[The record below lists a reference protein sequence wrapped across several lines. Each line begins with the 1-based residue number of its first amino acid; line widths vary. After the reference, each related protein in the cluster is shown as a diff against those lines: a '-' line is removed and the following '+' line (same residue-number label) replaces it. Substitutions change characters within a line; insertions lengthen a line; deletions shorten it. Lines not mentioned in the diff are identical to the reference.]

1 LLLLPFS
8 AVEAIWYLYLLDY
21 NKLSLQ
27 IRQVTSADSAGDVGT
42 LMGTLHELQENEG
55 FAAA

>member
-1 LLLLPFS
+1 LLPFS